1 MNSIDPAA
9 TELPPTQP
17 IDITALVEQISR
29 SSNTSQS
36 NAHRLVGANQPNAEA
51 VDFRPANP
59 PSTAR

>member
-36 NAHRLVGANQPNAEA
+36 NAHPMVGADQPIAEA
-51 VDFRPANP
+51 VVTD
-59 PSTAR
+59 